1 MVNGPDDV
9 YVLLNLDDSTPV
21 SGSSSR
27 SSDSPTSPSCLGT
40 TYPIRDFRP
49 VVHRSPGGTLEVSG
63 WKETLMRLTW
73 RDGVET
79 VLAGLTVAVAIAVTQ
94 EWSWP
99 LLGSVGAGVVV
110 LGVIGWAMC
119 IFSGSTTSVPSM
131 KDPFTIAMSV
141 LGSGALALIVLGLV
155 TKSEGVLVALAV
167 VTVVMWLVS
176 TTAHALTRKPNPA
189 PYAAGRP

>member
-1 MVNGPDDV
+1 
-9 YVLLNLDDSTPV
+9 
-21 SGSSSR
+21 
-27 SSDSPTSPSCLGT
+27 
-40 TYPIRDFRP
+40 
-49 VVHRSPGGTLEVSG
+49 
-63 WKETLMRLTW
+63 MRLTW

-79 VLAGLTVAVAIAVTQ
+79 VLAGLTVAVAMAVTQ

-99 LLGSVGAGVVV
+99 LLGSVGASVVV

-141 LGSGALALIVLGLV
+141 LGFGALVLIVVGLI

-176 TTAHALTRKPNPA
+176 TTAHALTRKPN
-189 PYAAGRP
+189 AASYPTGRS